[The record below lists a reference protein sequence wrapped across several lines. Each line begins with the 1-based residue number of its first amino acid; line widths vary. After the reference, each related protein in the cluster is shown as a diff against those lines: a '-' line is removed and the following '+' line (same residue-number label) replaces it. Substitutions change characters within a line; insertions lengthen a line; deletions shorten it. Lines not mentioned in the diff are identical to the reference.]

1 VKILMVSPYF
11 YPEGGGLE
19 RYAYEM
25 ALELKKENE
34 VTVVCSTKN
43 EPRDEFLEGIRV
55 IRRRPL
61 FIVSN
66 TPIRPSLPFELVS
79 LVKREK
85 FDVIIAHTPVPF
97 YADVASLVAKL
108 FGIPLVVYYHV
119 GKLEKGLWVDKIAW
133 LYSQTL
139 EKVTLSGARLFA
151 VSHYVAHLLFEKGFN
166 AKVRYPKI
174 SGVFLSEHPQ
184 YSGEYILFVGQLT
197 KAHRWKN
204 LTLVL
209 DAFLRLLDVLPWE
222 KLIVVG
228 GGELLGYYRHLA
240 KERGIEDSVT
250 FSGFVSDNELVEYY
264 KNAKVLILP
273 SSGNE
278 AFGKVVVESMTLGTP
293 VIVSNLG
300 EFPFLV
306 EHCKEGLVI
315 KPEVEKLVSSLVM
328 LLENEKLRRKM
339 AVLARRRVEALMGA
353 SRV

>member
-1 VKILMVSPYF
+1 MKILIVSPYF

-43 EPRDEFLEGIRV
+43 EPRNEVLDGIRV
-55 IRRRPL
+55 IRRHPL

-66 TPIRPSLPFELVS
+66 TPIKLSLPFELVS
-79 LVKREK
+79 MVKREK
-85 FDVIIAHTPVPF
+85 FDIIIAHTPVPF

-108 FGIPLVVYYHV
+108 AGIPLVIYYHV
-119 GKLEKGLWVDKIAW
+119 GKLEKGLWLDKIAR

-139 EKVTLSGARLFA
+139 EKVTLSGAKLFA
-151 VSHYVAHLLFEKGFN
+151 VSHYVARLLFEKGFN
-166 AKVRYPKI
+166 AKVRYPRI
-174 SGVFLSEHPQ
+174 SGVFLSERPR

-197 KAHRWKN
+197 RAHRWKN
-204 LTLVL
+204 LSLVL
-209 DAFLRLLDVLPWE
+209 DAFAQFLKILPGERLV
-222 KLIVVG
+222 VVG
-228 GGELLGYYRHLA
+228 GGELLDYYQQLT
-240 KERGIEDSVT
+240 KKRGIEYSVT
-250 FSGFVSDNELVEYY
+250 FSGFVSDRKLVEYY
-264 KNAKVLILP
+264 KNAKVLVLP

-278 AFGKVVVESMTLGTP
+278 AFGKVVLEAMTLGTP

-300 EFPFLV
+300 EFPFVV
-306 EHCKEGLVI
+306 EHGKEGLVI
-315 KPEVEKLVSSLVM
+315 KPEVEELVSSLVM

-339 AVLARRRVEALMGA
+339 AVLARRRMEALMGA

>member
-1 VKILMVSPYF
+1 MVSPYF

-25 ALELKKENE
+25 AIELKKEHD
-34 VTVVCSTKN
+34 VIVVCSTKN
-43 EPRDEFLEGIRV
+43 KSQDETLDGIKV

-66 TPIRPSLPFELVS
+66 TPIRPSLPFELLY

-85 FDVIIAHTPVPF
+85 FDVIVAHTPVPF

-108 FGIPLVVYYHV
+108 AGIPLVIYYHV
-119 GKLEKGLWVDKIAW
+119 GKLEKGLWVDKIAR

-139 EKVTLSGARLFA
+139 EKVTLSGAKLFA
-151 VSHYVAHLLFEKGFN
+151 VSHYVARLLFRRGFR
-166 AKVRYPKI
+166 AKVKYPKI
-174 SGVFLSEHPQ
+174 SEVFSGEHPS
-184 YSGEYILFVGQLT
+184 YIGEYLLFVGQLT
-197 KAHRWKN
+197 RAHRWKN
-204 LTLVL
+204 LSLVL
-209 DAFLRLLDVLPWE
+209 GAFAKLLEILPGERLV
-222 KLIVVG
+222 VVG
-228 GGELLGYYRHLA
+228 GGELLDYYRQLA
-240 KERGIEDSVT
+240 RKMDIEDSVM
-250 FSGFVSDNELVEYY
+250 FSGFVSDRELVEYY

-278 AFGKVVVESMTLGTP
+278 AFGKVVLEAMTLGTP
-293 VIVSNLG
+293 AVVSNLG
-300 EFPFLV
+300 EFPVLV
-306 EHCKEGLVI
+306 EHGKEGLVI
-315 KPEVEKLVSSLVM
+315 KPDVEKLVSSLVA